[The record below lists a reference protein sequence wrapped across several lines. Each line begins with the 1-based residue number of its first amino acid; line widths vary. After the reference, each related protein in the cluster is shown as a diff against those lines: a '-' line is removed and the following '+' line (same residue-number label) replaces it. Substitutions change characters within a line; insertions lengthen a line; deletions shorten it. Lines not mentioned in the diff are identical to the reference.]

1 MDISIKVKE
10 EIFDAILSG
19 EIKSL
24 KRRCPKNYKNMR
36 LFNNKIDNIFWVS
49 RVSNRKISKIFS
61 SIDIINVNEKKYI
74 EIKFS

>member
-10 EIFDAILSG
+10 EIFDGILSG

-24 KRRCPKNYKNMR
+24 KRRLPKNYKNMR
-36 LFNNKIDNIFWVS
+36 LFNKKIDKILWVS
-49 RVSNRKISKIFS
+49 RVTNRKITKIFS
-61 SIDIINVNEKKYI
+61 SIDIIVINEKQYI